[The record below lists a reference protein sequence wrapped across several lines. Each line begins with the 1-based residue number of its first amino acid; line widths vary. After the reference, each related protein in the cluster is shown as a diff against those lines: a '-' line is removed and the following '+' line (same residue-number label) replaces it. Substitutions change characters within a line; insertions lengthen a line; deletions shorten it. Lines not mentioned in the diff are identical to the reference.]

1 MSAEWKPAAESL
13 ATDLR
18 AVFRDRFLSLVAYG
32 PQLEGDATAPLTCL
46 ALVTSLTV
54 DDLHACAKH
63 APRWA
68 RAHVATPLI
77 LPEHEFRRS
86 LDAFPLEYGE
96 IIRAHA
102 RVVGNNPFDG
112 IAIAREDLRRA
123 CETQIKSHLVHLRE
137 GYIESG
143 GSPGAVAE
151 LVAASAPAFTA
162 LLRNVARLNGV
173 TTSDRTD
180 ATRQGARGAGLPEH
194 VVDDVAALE
203 QKPGHAGV
211 DAARLFPDYL
221 AAIEQLARAVD
232 AWHPLD
238 SPRAESRGSLG
249 ANLSDS
255 LRSLGAAD

>member
-1 MSAEWKPAAESL
+1 MNVEWKPAAESL
-13 ATDLR
+13 AADLR
-18 AVFRDRFLSLVAYG
+18 VVFRDRLRSVVAYG
-32 PQLEGDATAPLTCL
+32 PHLEGDAAVPLTCL
-46 ALVTSLTV
+46 ALVTSLTL

-63 APRWA
+63 AARWT

-96 IIRAHA
+96 IVRAHA
-102 RVVGNNPFDG
+102 NIFGDNPFEG

-143 GSPGAVAE
+143 GTPGAVAE

-173 TTSDRTD
+173 MTSDRTD

-203 QKPGHAGV
+203 QKPGRAGV
-211 DAARLFPDYL
+211 DAARLFPEYL
-221 AAIEQLARAVD
+221 SAVEQLARAID

-238 SPRAESRGSLG
+238 SPRAESRGSLR
-249 ANLSDS
+249 ASPLDS
-255 LRSLGAAD
+255 PRPLRAGG

>member
-1 MSAEWKPAAESL
+1 
-13 ATDLR
+13 
-18 AVFRDRFLSLVAYG
+18 
-32 PQLEGDATAPLTCL
+32 
-46 ALVTSLTV
+46 
-54 DDLHACAKH
+54 
-63 APRWA
+63 
-68 RAHVATPLI
+68 LI

-173 TTSDRTD
+173 ITSDRTD
-180 ATRQGARGAGLPEH
+180 ATRQGARGA
-194 VVDDVAALE
+194 E

-249 ANLSDS
+249 ASLGDS

>member
-13 ATDLR
+13 AADLR
-18 AVFRDRFLSLVAYG
+18 AVFRDRLRSVVAYG
-32 PQLEGDATAPLTCL
+32 PHLDGDAAAPLTCL
-46 ALVTSLTV
+46 ALVSSLTL
-54 DDLHACAKH
+54 DDLHACAKQ

-68 RAHVATPLI
+68 RARVATPLI

-96 IIRAHA
+96 IMRAHA
-102 RVVGNNPFDG
+102 HISGENPFAG

-143 GSPGAVAE
+143 GTPGAVAE

-173 TTSDRTD
+173 MTSDRTD

-203 QKPGHAGV
+203 QRPGHAGV
-211 DAARLFPDYL
+211 DAARLFPEYL
-221 AAIEQLARAVD
+221 AAVEQLARAVD
-232 AWHPLD
+232 AWHPID
-238 SPRAESRGSLG
+238 AP
-249 ANLSDS
+249 
-255 LRSLGAAD
+255 RSLGAGS